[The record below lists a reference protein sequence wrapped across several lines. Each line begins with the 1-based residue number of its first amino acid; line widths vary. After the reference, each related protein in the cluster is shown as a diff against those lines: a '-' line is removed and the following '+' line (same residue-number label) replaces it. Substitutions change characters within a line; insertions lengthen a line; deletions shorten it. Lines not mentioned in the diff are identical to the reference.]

1 MAETVL
7 VTGGAG
13 FVGSHIVVELARTGF
28 APVILDNFS
37 NSTPAIRTRLEA
49 LAGRPVPC
57 ITADVR
63 DVKALRSAFH
73 DHPISAV
80 IHCAAL
86 KNVAESEARPLAYYD
101 VNVGGTLALIE
112 VMGEAG
118 VATLIFGSAASVY
131 GIGDDLSRMSEDA
144 PASAA
149 SVYGRT
155 KGIVENFLR
164 DLFKANANWRIGI
177 VRSFNPAGAH
187 SSGMMG
193 EAPRGRA
200 TQLLPQLC
208 RVAAGEASELV
219 VHGDDWETADGTCV
233 RDYVHVQD
241 LADGFVRALRH
252 VAAKP
257 GALTINLGSGKG
269 AFGPAR
275 DRRVR
280 ARLRARDSAHHRGR
294 AGRAMSPGAAPTWRA
309 PVKSWIGTRR
319 AISMRSAPTHG
330 AGKRTAADTDRP
342 L

>member
-1 MAETVL
+1 MPETVL

-57 ITADVR
+57 VTADIR
-63 DVKALRSAFH
+63 DVQALRSAFH

-86 KNVAESEARPLAYYD
+86 ENVAESEARPLAYYD

-118 VATLIFGSAASVY
+118 VASLVFSSAASVY
-131 GIGDDLSRMSEDA
+131 GASDDLSRMTEDTPVRA
-144 PASAA
+144 V

-155 KGIVENFLR
+155 KIVVEEFLR
-164 DLFKANANWRIGI
+164 DLWKANANWRIGM
-177 VRSFNPAGAH
+177 VRKFNAAGAH

-193 EAPRGRA
+193 EAPRGR
-200 TQLLPQLC
+200 TTHLLPQLC

-219 VHGDDWETADGTCV
+219 IHGDDWETADGTCV

-241 LADGFVRALRH
+241 LAEGFVRMLRH

-257 GALTINLGSGKG
+257 GAATINLGTGKG
-269 AFGPAR
+269 HSVLGVIAAFERACGRAIPRIMGSRRPGDVAGSCADAARAGEILDWHPAR
-275 DRRVR
+275 DLDAICADAWRWQKNG
-280 ARLRARDSAHHRGR
+280 GR
-294 AGRAMSPGAAPTWRA
+294 Y
-309 PVKSWIGTRR
+309 
-319 AISMRSAPTHG
+319 
-330 AGKRTAADTDRP
+330 
-342 L
+342 